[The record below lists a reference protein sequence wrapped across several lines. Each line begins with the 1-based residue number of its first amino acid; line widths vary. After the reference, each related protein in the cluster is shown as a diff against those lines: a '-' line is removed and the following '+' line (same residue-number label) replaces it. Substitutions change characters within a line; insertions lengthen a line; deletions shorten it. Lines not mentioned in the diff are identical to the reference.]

1 MHLSWSCERG
11 DNMTGFILSA
21 AVELAAIAALI
32 FTIKYRKKVEL
43 PIFLALIAF
52 EVIVILAAGWT
63 FLIYGTMIEM
73 GNM

>member
-1 MHLSWSCERG
+1 
-11 DNMTGFILSA
+11 MTGFIISA
-21 AVELAAIAALI
+21 AVELVAIAALI
-32 FTIKYRKKVEL
+32 FTIRNRKKMDL
-43 PIFLALIAF
+43 SIFLSLIAF

>member
-1 MHLSWSCERG
+1 
-11 DNMTGFILSA
+11 MTGFIISA
-21 AVELAAIAALI
+21 AVELVAIATLI
-32 FTIKYRKKVEL
+32 FPIRNRKKLEL

-63 FLIYGTMIEM
+63 FLIYGTIIEM

>member
-1 MHLSWSCERG
+1 
-11 DNMTGFILSA
+11 MTGFTISA
-21 AVELAAIAALI
+21 AVELVAIATLI
-32 FTIKYRKKVEL
+32 FTIRNRKKLGL

-63 FLIYGTMIEM
+63 FLIYGTIIEM

>member
-1 MHLSWSCERG
+1 MYLSWSCERG

-21 AVELAAIAALI
+21 VVELAVIAALI

-63 FLIYGTMIEM
+63 FLIYGTIIEM

>member
-1 MHLSWSCERG
+1 
-11 DNMTGFILSA
+11 MTGFIISA
-21 AVELAAIAALI
+21 AVELVAIATLI
-32 FTIKYRKKVEL
+32 FTIRNRKKLEL

-63 FLIYGTMIEM
+63 FLIYGTIIEM

>member
-1 MHLSWSCERG
+1 
-11 DNMTGFILSA
+11 MTGFIISA

-52 EVIVILAAGWT
+52 EVIVILPQAGRFSST
-63 FLIYGTMIEM
+63 AP
-73 GNM
+73 

>member
-21 AVELAAIAALI
+21 AVELAVIAALI
-32 FTIKYRKKVEL
+32 FTIKYRKKMEL
-43 PIFLALIAF
+43 PILLALIAF
-52 EVIVILAAGWT
+52 EVIVILAASWT

>member
-1 MHLSWSCERG
+1 
-11 DNMTGFILSA
+11 MTGFTISA
-21 AVELAAIAALI
+21 AVELVAIATLI
-32 FTIKYRKKVEL
+32 FTIRNQKKLKL

-63 FLIYGTMIEM
+63 FLIYGTIIEM

>member
-1 MHLSWSCERG
+1 
-11 DNMTGFILSA
+11 MTGFIISA
-21 AVELAAIAALI
+21 AVELVAIATLI
-32 FTIKYRKKVEL
+32 FTIRNQKKLEL

-63 FLIYGTMIEM
+63 FLIYGTIIEM